1 MFGPA
6 QIAVTREEYEWM
18 QRFLKIRRRLP
29 GGSTA
34 QYFFFTSTPNVCKKL
49 VTYFRSA
56 WKAMGLPGSPNFT
69 DIRTSIASH
78 AKFTH
83 SEDNRMKIAK
93 FMCHDVQTADRFY
106 VTNLSVKQAV
116 EHRMLFEAALKG
128 EDDSTA
134 GVKRVRPGRKTD
146 KPRKRLKASE
156 EASGDTSGSPEMS
169 PETSQ
174 GKEGLSEGDAQGQ
187 SGEGSQEGSPVPSP
201 KKTPIVVIPP
211 LRSKRKTL
219 RPRRISPIRV
229 EKGKEGLSEGDAP
242 GQSGE
247 GSATSRQEGLPV
259 PSPKN
264 TTTVVISPLQS
275 IRNKLRPRRISP
287 INVEKVKK
295 MAQLKNVNE
304 KVRRA
309 IRKRRVKN

>member
-174 GKEGLSEGDAQGQ
+174 GKEGLSEGDA
-187 SGEGSQEGSPVPSP
+187 
-201 KKTPIVVIPP
+201 
-211 LRSKRKTL
+211 
-219 RPRRISPIRV
+219 
-229 EKGKEGLSEGDAP
+229 P